1 MSAADDGATDDL
13 RALANAPLRR
23 QAAALERII
32 RTDPDLMAI
41 LVLIRDLRLPDGWL
55 LAGCL
60 YQTVWNV
67 MENRP
72 RGHGVK
78 DYDIG
83 YFDGSDL
90 SYEAEDAEIAR
101 VVARAPSGL
110 DLELRNQARVHL
122 WFKEKFGFAVSPLTC
137 TLESLARYASV
148 THAVAARLADNG
160 EIEIAAPFGMRDLF
174 AMHLRPNRA
183 LPNGPSHDAKAKRC
197 QSLWPV
203 TVEWW

>member
-110 DLELRNQARVHL
+110 DLELRNRN
-122 WFKEKFGFAVSPLTC
+122 
-137 TLESLARYASV
+137 
-148 THAVAARLADNG
+148 AARAC
-160 EIEIAAPFGMRDLF
+160 
-174 AMHLRPNRA
+174 
-183 LPNGPSHDAKAKRC
+183 GPSPSSGGDCDQAGTRTEARRPP
-197 QSLWPV
+197 SGESASAMSPPWPRAMSRAMARPRPV
-203 TVEWW
+203 PPSS

>member
-1 MSAADDGATDDL
+1 MSAACDGANNDL

-32 RTDPDLMAI
+32 RDDPDLMAI

-72 RGHGVK
+72 RGHGLK

-83 YFDGSDL
+83 YFDGADL

-101 VVARAPSGL
+101 APAGL
-110 DLELRNQARVHL
+110 NLELRNQARVHL
-122 WFKEKFGFAVSPLTC
+122 WFEKKFCFAVSPLTC
-137 TLESLARYASV
+137 TLESLTRYAST
-148 THAVAARLADNG
+148 THAVAARLAADEG
-160 EIEIAAPFGMRDLF
+160 LEIAAPFGLRDLF

-183 LPNGPSHDAKAKRC
+183 LPNGPSHEAKAKRC
-197 QSLWPV
+197 QSMWPV
-203 TVEWW
+203 TVERW